1 MSKPEKR
8 IRNGKVRWYV
18 RYYDP
23 SGKQLSKT
31 FNRQVDAERFLRRIE
46 TAKDN
51 NNYLDPARGK
61 MRKRLDGR
69 IDPLRGQWS
78 SRLGYAEE

>member
-8 IRNGKVRWYV
+8 IRNGKVRWYA

-31 FNRQVDAERFLRRIE
+31 FNRQVDAERV
-46 TAKDN
+46 
-51 NNYLDPARGK
+51 PA
-61 MRKRLDGR
+61 
-69 IDPLRGQWS
+69 P
-78 SRLGYAEE
+78 Y

>member
-51 NNYLDPARGK
+51 NNYLGPARGK

>member
-8 IRNGKVRWYV
+8 IRNGKVRWYA

-31 FNRQVDAERFLRRIE
+31 STDKWMRSGFLRRIE